1 MLKKKIA
8 YVSGT
13 RADFGLMTPILKSI
27 QRSKKLELQVYATGI
42 HLMPE
47 FGRTVREVKK
57 LFPSFKKINAIFKS
71 DDRRGMAEFNGK
83 FLSEAVKAF
92 LEDRP
97 DFVLILGDR
106 PEMLC
111 VAVACLYLGIPT
123 GHIHG
128 GEKAF
133 TVDEVARHAIT
144 KLSNLHFAAT
154 KQAARRI
161 EMMGEEKWRIH
172 IVGAPALD
180 VILNERLPSRAEL
193 FKKIGVNPKE
203 KLILVTQH
211 PVSEEWKEAGK
222 QMEEALAAVK
232 SFDLPAVVIYPH
244 ADAGGRKMI
253 AAIQKEKANPNFK
266 IFPSLPYKDFLAL
279 EREAAVWAG
288 NSSAG
293 MIEASSFGT
302 PVVNIGTRQL
312 GREHGLGVINVGCDR
327 KEIKSAIRDS
337 LFDRKYRKKLLKTK
351 NPWGDGKSAERVVKI
366 LERLPLDKK
375 LLVKQLTYD

>member
-1 MLKKKIA
+1 M
-8 YVSGT
+8 
-13 RADFGLMTPILKSI
+13 
-27 QRSKKLELQVYATGI
+27 QRGYAMPLVKVKTKGQITLPHQVRKRLG
-42 HLMPE
+42 
-47 FGRTVREVKK
+47 
-57 LFPSFKKINAIFKS
+57 
-71 DDRRGMAEFNGK
+71 
-83 FLSEAVKAF
+83 LSEG
-92 LEDRP
+92 D
-97 DFVLILGDR
+97 LIEIDIENGHG
-106 PEMLC
+106 
-111 VAVACLYLGIPT
+111 VIIPQRLVPAT
-123 GHIHG
+123 P
-128 GEKAF
+128 AP
-133 TVDEVARHAIT
+133 
-144 KLSNLHFAAT
+144 KLST
-154 KQAARRI
+154 KEQKTLETTR
-161 EMMGEEKWRIH
+161 
-172 IVGAPALD
+172 
-180 VILNERLPSRAEL
+180 
-193 FKKIGVNPKE
+193 KK
-203 KLILVTQH
+203 
-211 PVSEEWKEAGK
+211 
-222 QMEEALAAVK
+222 
-232 SFDLPAVVIYPH
+232 
-244 ADAGGRKMI
+244 I